1 MLRSASRLR
10 LSRSTIGDRHDAWRV
25 AACERAPVSSPTAEQ
40 LPRAGVDLDRRPILV
55 FWESTRACL
64 LACRHCRAEARA
76 TPVPGELTTEE
87 SLRFIDSL
95 AAFDRPAPILV
106 ITGGDALM
114 RPDLHELVVHA
125 REAGVP
131 VALAPSVTPLL
142 TDGRLAELRE
152 LGVKIASLS
161 LDGASAATHEGM
173 RGVDGH
179 FEATLDALR
188 RMRSHGFVVQVN
200 TVVTV
205 ENVEELPQIARI
217 VRDAGASIW
226 EVFFLVNVGRGTSMS
241 ELGQAENEDV
251 CQFLYDASRYGFIVR
266 TVEGPMFRR
275 VVAWREQG
283 RVGPVGALYERLSRG
298 LVDQFG
304 SPSSASKAQT
314 KGTRDGRGIV
324 FVSSTGDVYPA
335 GFLPIVLGN
344 VKERNIV
351 ELYRE
356 HPLLREI
363 RAAAFHGKCG
373 RCEYRELCG
382 GSRSRAF
389 ASTGDPLAEDPA
401 CAYVPAA

>member
-1 MLRSASRLR
+1 MRLV
-10 LSRSTIGDRHDAWRV
+10 IGAG
-25 AACERAPVSSPTAEQ
+25 ERAGMPARTAEHA
-40 LPRAGVDLDRRPILV
+40 PRARVDLDRRPILV

-64 LACRHCRAEARA
+64 LACRHCRAEAQA

-87 SLRFIDSL
+87 SLRFIDAL
-95 AAFDRPAPILV
+95 AAFERPAPILV

-114 RPDLHELVVHA
+114 RPDLCELIVHA
-125 REAGVP
+125 RETGVP

-142 TDGRLAELRE
+142 TDGRLAELRR
-152 LGVKIASLS
+152 LGVKVASLS
-161 LDGASAATHEGM
+161 LDGASAAAHEGM
-173 RGVDGH
+173 RGVEGH
-179 FEATLDALR
+179 FAATLDALR

-200 TVVTV
+200 TVVTP

-217 VRDAGASIW
+217 VRDGGASIW
-226 EVFFLVNVGRGTSMS
+226 EVFFLVNVGRGTSMN
-241 ELGQAENEDV
+241 ELGPEQNEDV

-283 RVGPVGALYERLSRG
+283 RVGPVGALYERLSEG
-298 LVDQFG
+298 LLDELG
-304 SPSSASKAQT
+304 PHPSLSKAQT

-335 GFLPIVLGN
+335 GFLPIALGN
-344 VKERNIV
+344 VKDRDIV

-373 RCEYRELCG
+373 HCEYRELCG

-401 CAYVPAA
+401 CAYVPVS